1 MRGGKLSFP
10 RSSQISG
17 TGSSAVFFLVRNLS
31 AASESTPSSTWRK
44 RKWSLWPS
52 RSPLAQ
58 PSWPGYFLRFSTARQ
73 PVQGKGETRPAAT
86 LHSWNLFFFID
97 LNGFACFIS
106 QHLPGRV
113 AVTTKPQCQG
123 ISRAKIPFPPSLM
136 LCISCE
142 LGIKVKSLQYLCNQI
157 TGYIWQVI
165 NQIRKNL

>member
-1 MRGGKLSFP
+1 MRAHPALPGGKE
-10 RSSQISG
+10 SG
-17 TGSSAVFFLVRNLS
+17 VCGPHAL
-31 AASESTPSSTWRK
+31 P
-44 RKWSLWPS
+44 WPS
-52 RSPLAQ
+52 LPGLAT
-58 PSWPGYFLRFSTARQ
+58 FSGFQQHVSQCRIKER
-73 PVQGKGETRPAAT
+73 PVQQQPCM
-86 LHSWNLFFFID
+86 SWNLFFFID

-157 TGYIWQVI
+157 TGYI
-165 NQIRKNL
+165 